1 MSSSSPSRTALVRTG
16 FIASFFVIYCLTRVD
31 NLTQLGIL
39 SVYVNTVWQQLNG
52 SIFFSFSLRLRV
64 FGLGF
69 ENALNCETSFSCG
82 SGEKKKRRKISLS
95 VLMLFGERRNEN
107 KTVSLMALNW
117 VFRLSFGGRCRA
129 LLFEH
134 VILLPATT
142 GVLSRGLSKLIIAHF
157 HFNGCWCRF
166 VWVERFY
173 CLREAL
179 FKLLLNDDGCWVDD
193 EWARESGTCAVIVF
207 ENASLESGLWLFT
220 GWFRCSGTTW

>member
-1 MSSSSPSRTALVRTG
+1 MEV
-16 FIASFFVIYCLTRVD
+16 
-31 NLTQLGIL
+31 
-39 SVYVNTVWQQLNG
+39 
-52 SIFFSFSLRLRV
+52 FSFLSRSVSVSGFSVWISKMRSIVKRV
-64 FGLGF
+64 SR
-69 ENALNCETSFSCG
+69 AAPS
-82 SGEKKKRRKISLS
+82 EKKKRRQVSLS

-107 KTVSLMALNW
+107 KNVSLMALNW

-193 EWARESGTCAVIVF
+193 EWECGRVEHAPSSSSKKR
-207 ENASLESGLWLFT
+207 
-220 GWFRCSGTTW
+220 